1 MSMMQQP
8 SPPNPPST
16 PPERSWLTHEWDHL
30 VEMPS
35 LTAWLLMLP
44 TLLAGIINPLLP
56 LVAYGIQRWAGAS
69 WTWRD
74 RWASVWTWAKQG
86 TWAVAILLLI
96 AWLAQVHVLFFPA
109 LVAGLQNAWHTA
121 HLPDDLSLSLTP
133 MNRYALVTRILLFL
147 PLAPALSL
155 YYERIDSRTP
165 MHLQRVLT
173 TADLATPPPSLPVQP
188 PASTTATT
196 QDAASTP
203 DQATTPTQTS
213 VPPTATAQ
221 PTRPKTAPIKPQ
233 QKGKKT
239 KVIEQM
245 TIDSVLAPQQEAS
258 SASTPVPTIP
268 STPPQETR
276 TKKGTRRRT
285 TAHSVT
291 QDIPT
296 TPTTQDTPVTQ
307 ETPPT
312 QPGLIHVPDW
322 DDIA

>member
-8 SPPNPPST
+8 SPPNPPSVSRS
-16 PPERSWLTHEWDHL
+16 RSWLPNEWDHL
-30 VEMPS
+30 AQMPP
-35 LTAWLLMLP
+35 LTAWLLLLP
-44 TLLAGIINPLLP
+44 TLLAGLVNPLLP
-56 LVAYGIQRWAGAS
+56 LVAYAMQRWAGAS

-86 TWAVAILLLI
+86 AWAVAILLLI

-109 LVAGLQNAWHTA
+109 LVAGLQNAWHSA

-133 MNRYALVTRILLFL
+133 MNRYALVTRILFSL

-155 YYERIDSRTP
+155 YYERIDPRTP
-165 MHLQRVLT
+165 MHPQRVLT
-173 TADLATPPPSLPVQP
+173 PADLATPPPSLPVQP
-188 PASTTATT
+188 PASTTATA
-196 QDAASTP
+196 QDAAS
-203 DQATTPTQTS
+203 AQTS

-221 PTRPKTAPIKPQ
+221 PTRPKTAPTKPQ
-233 QKGKKT
+233 HKDNKT
-239 KVIEQM
+239 TVIEQM
-245 TIDSVLAPQQEAS
+245 TIDSVLVPPQAAS
-258 SASTPVPTIP
+258 STSTPTP
-268 STPPQETR
+268 TPPQETG

-285 TAHSVT
+285 PAQSVT
-291 QDIPT
+291 QDLPT
-296 TPTTQDTPVTQ
+296 TPTTQDTPMTP

>member
-16 PPERSWLTHEWDHL
+16 PPDKSWLTSEWDHL
-30 VEMPS
+30 VEMPP

-44 TLLAGIINPLLP
+44 TLLVGIVNPLLP
-56 LVAYGIQRWAGAS
+56 LMAYGIQRWAGAS

-86 TWAVAILLLI
+86 AWAVAILLLM
-96 AWLAQVHVLFFPA
+96 AWLAAVHVLFFPA
-109 LVAGLQNAWHTA
+109 LVAGLQNAWHSA
-121 HLPDDLSLSLTP
+121 HLPDNLSLSLTP

-165 MHLQRVLT
+165 MHLLRVLT
-173 TADLATPPPSLPVQP
+173 PADLVTPKPSPPVAP
-188 PASTTATT
+188 PAPTTTTT

-203 DQATTPTQTS
+203 DQATTPT
-213 VPPTATAQ
+213 PTAQ
-221 PTRPKTAPIKPQ
+221 PTRPKTAPIKQ
-233 QKGKKT
+233 QHKDKKT
-239 KVIEQM
+239 NIIEQM
-245 TIDSVLAPQQEAS
+245 TIDSVLTPQQEAS
-258 SASTPVPTIP
+258 SASTPTPEAP
-268 STPPQETR
+268 STPPQETG

-285 TAHSVT
+285 MAQSVT
-291 QDIPT
+291 QDLPT

-312 QPGLIHVPDW
+312 QTGLIHVPDW